1 VVQRSAGHSTPTREV
16 SVESSEQLLLEGEKK
31 RLKEEVSNLLFIM
44 AFEEVLA
51 LRGGFRGFLIE
62 EIDSLSR

>member
-1 VVQRSAGHSTPTREV
+1 V
-16 SVESSEQLLLEGEKK
+16 SVESSERLLLEGEKK